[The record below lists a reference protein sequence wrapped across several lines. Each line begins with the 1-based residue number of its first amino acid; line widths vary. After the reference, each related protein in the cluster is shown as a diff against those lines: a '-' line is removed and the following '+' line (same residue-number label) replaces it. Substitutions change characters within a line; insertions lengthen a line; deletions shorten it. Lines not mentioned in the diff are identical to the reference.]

1 MWQDIDRR
9 ILACGTILTD
19 DERSYVKAE
28 GQVKAETARKLLAAF
43 KGMLGAAGVTGE
55 EILKSVLKISIP
67 KKGKARVKKLLRAGF
82 EAGFLEDM
90 KRQPEPTEAQIA
102 GVLQMLEALENSP
115 SQVRRLL
122 MQKVKELPHAP
133 GGPRRKLTTTGK
145 EIAACAEVISLHAD
159 LSHREALHR
168 VALRHGMSDRTM
180 YRVWRKHN
188 PKRKE

>member
-1 MWQDIDRR
+1 M
-9 ILACGTILTD
+9 
-19 DERSYVKAE
+19 
-28 GQVKAETARKLLAAF
+28 KAETARKLLAAF